1 MKLLI
6 DTNVVL
12 DVLLNRAPFCSV
24 AAEVLNLSDSGNVRE
39 YISAS
44 AITDIYYIANRQMKD
59 KAAVKNMIRTLLDVV
74 SVAGVTEA
82 EITKALESE
91 WNDFE
96 DSVQHAVAV
105 VNGFDG
111 VITRN
116 PIDYKQAEIAVWTP
130 EEIVKIIRQE
140 QGQHLK

>member
-12 DVLLNRAPFCSV
+12 DVLLNRAPFCNV
-24 AAEVLNLSDSGNVRE
+24 AAEVLNLSNSENVHE

-59 KAAVKNMIRTLLDVV
+59 KAAVKNLIKTLLDVV
-74 SVAGVTEA
+74 SVAGVA
-82 EITKALESE
+82 EKEIVKALESE

-105 VNGFDG
+105 LNGFDG
-111 VITRN
+111 VVTRN
-116 PIDYKQAEIAVWTP
+116 TADYKQAEVAVWTP
-130 EEIVKIIRQE
+130 EEIVKKIRQE
-140 QGQHLK
+140 